1 MNTYRPIVILA
12 CAAALGMLPSCKTL
26 DVAPAADSGF
36 NPSSAPV
43 ATRAAFLQ
51 EAWVASAYRGKPIKE
66 HFDAVYLAPVNTS
79 FMAKQSWWRS
89 QSARSQE
96 KLAADVEMFAKSIRS
111 EFGTQIANHPGG
123 GLRQAKG
130 PGKGVLVIELALVE
144 LVPSKAG
151 WNAGASA
158 MGLVVPGAGMLS
170 SAGRGSIAIEGRV
183 RDGATGEV
191 FATFK
196 DRRGD
201 KVAPINVGGL
211 TWYHGAQGNVA
222 DWAAEFAEVIN
233 TKHVVKRPSPVTLKP
248 W

>member
-1 MNTYRPIVILA
+1 MKYRPAVILS
-12 CAAALGMLPSCKTL
+12 CAAALAVLPSCNMF
-26 DVAPAADSGF
+26 DVAPAARSGF

-51 EAWVASAYRGKPIKE
+51 ETWVASGYRGKPIKE
-66 HFDAVYLAPVNTS
+66 QFNAVYIAPVNTS

-89 QSARSQE
+89 QSALSQE
-96 KLAADVEMFAKSIRS
+96 KLAADVEIFAKSIRS
-111 EFGTQIANHPGG
+111 QFGAEISNYPGG
-123 GLRQAKG
+123 GLPLAKA

-151 WNAGASA
+151 WNAGATA
-158 MGLVVPGAGMLS
+158 VGLVVPGAGMLA
-170 SAGRGSIAIEGRV
+170 SAGRGSIAIEGRG
-183 RDGATGEV
+183 RNGGNGEV

-211 TWYHGAQGNVA
+211 SWYHGAEGNVA

-233 TKHVVKRPSPVTLKP
+233 TKNVVKRPSPVTLKP